1 LTRSRDLAHPE
12 PVSTLAD
19 HRADEPAARPVEDE
33 DLRWWAEQAR
43 PCPRC
48 GGPGRPVVLE
58 VTDVSTQTA
67 LREGLACL
75 GDCCIDGT
83 GGQHVCSRCGLG
95 F

>member
-1 LTRSRDLAHPE
+1 
-12 PVSTLAD
+12 VSTLAGTDLTD
-19 HRADEPAARPVEDE
+19 HSDE
-33 DLRWWAEQAR
+33 DDSAAEAERRWWSAQAR

-48 GGPGRPVVLE
+48 GGAGRPVVLE
-58 VTDVSTQTA
+58 VTDVSTQIA

-83 GGQHVCSRCGLG
+83 GADHVCSRCGHE